1 MFAAIAGTEC
11 YTLLSYCSADRGGIL
26 NEIAAERVVPPG
38 GERAE
43 H

>member
-11 YTLLSYCSADRGGIL
+11 YTLLSYCSAESRRHL
-26 NEIAAERVVPPG
+26 NEIAAERVVPLG